1 MCRRDLSG
9 DRGSVGI
16 LDAGRAD
23 SVNVA
28 NATTAGKENIMT
40 YTVLDPTNEPIRTT
54 FKPAPRPETLKGL
67 TLGLIDNGKK
77 NSDYL
82 VKKIGHRLRALYGLS
97 GDIHVR
103 KPSPSHAIPE
113 DMAEELAGKVD
124 LVVAGIGD

>member
-16 LDAGRAD
+16 PGAGR
-23 SVNVA
+23 
-28 NATTAGKENIMT
+28 KKNIMT

-82 VKKIGHRLRALYGLS
+82 VKKIGHRLRELYGLS

-103 KPSPSHAIPE
+103 KPSPSHAIPQ
-113 DMAEELAGKVD
+113 DMAEALAGKVD